1 MGVML
6 RRVSTYLHEWNG
18 LVLHR
23 PSHVMVG
30 VVGNLK
36 DVVEVPCALMNP
48 FAGDVK

>member
-6 RRVSTYLHEWNG
+6 RRVSIYLHKWNG
-18 LVLHR
+18 LVLHH

-36 DVVEVPCALMNP
+36 DVVEVPCVLTNP